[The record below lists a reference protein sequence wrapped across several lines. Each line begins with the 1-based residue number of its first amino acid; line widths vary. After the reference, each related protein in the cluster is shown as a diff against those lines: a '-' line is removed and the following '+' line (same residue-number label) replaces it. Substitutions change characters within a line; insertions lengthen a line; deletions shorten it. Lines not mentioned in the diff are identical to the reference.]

1 MDAEELARRSVD
13 PSMLSLLGLVRHMA
27 DVEHY
32 WFRQM
37 MAGEDSPAPFHSA
50 ADPDEEFY
58 AAQPDADAV
67 EDDWQAWRREAA
79 SRNRPSSRPIVWTSR
94 GTIAGGYSPKTSGPH
109 RKGGGRSREGC

>member
-1 MDAEELARRSVD
+1 
-13 PSMLSLLGLVRHMA
+13 MLSLLGLVRHMA

-79 SRNRPSSRPIVWTSR
+79 LAESSIEQADSLDITGNDRRRLQPKDKRPPPERW
-94 GTIAGGYSPKTSGPH
+94 GPP
-109 RKGGGRSREGC
+109 S